1 MYQKQNVVFLDGLI
15 MMLVAS
21 LLLGAWSVTRSL
33 SLVRPS
39 VQGTSPPVSIIEP
52 LAPAALPDPQLL
64 QTELTL
70 AFKTDLKA
78 ELNKFTAAQT
88 GDFAVYVHELD
99 SDTAVSAS
107 ANRSF
112 ISASLYKP
120 FVAVAALKMVDQGSL
135 SLDTILADTGGRDVR
150 QCVIDTISVSDN
162 PCGLSLLSTT
172 QLTVP
177 KLRAEGYA
185 RTDLSGL
192 YPVTTA
198 GDVAKLFEHIYKGD
212 LLSKASNRL
221 LLGALKQQTVNDRL
235 PPGLPKG
242 VSLAHKTGDLDGY
255 AHDAG
260 IVFGEHSDY
269 IVVVLSGP
277 NTDEQSLSE
286 RYTAFSRLSATIHKF
301 VSRFQSELADAGSS

>member
-21 LLLGAWSVTRSL
+21 LLLGAWSITRSL

-39 VQGTSPPVSIIEP
+39 APSVSQPASVLEPV
-52 LAPAALPDPQLL
+52 APAALPDPELL
-64 QTELTL
+64 QAELT
-70 AFKTDLKA
+70 AGFKTDLKA
-78 ELNKFTAAQT
+78 QLNKFTTAQS
-88 GDFAVYVHELD
+88 GDYAVYVHELG
-99 SDTAVSAS
+99 SGAAVSAY
-107 ANRSF
+107 ATRSF

-120 FVAVAALKMVDQGSL
+120 FVAVAALKMVDQGRL
-135 SLDTILADTGGRDVR
+135 SLDAVLAGTGGRTVR

-162 PCGLSLLSTT
+162 PCGHSLLSTT

-177 KLRAEGYA
+177 KLRADGYA

-212 LLSKASNRL
+212 LLKPSSNRL
-221 LLGALKQQTVNDRL
+221 LLNALKQQAVNDRL
-235 PPGLPKG
+235 SAGLPKG
-242 VSLAHKTGDLDGY
+242 TTLAHKTGDLEGY

-260 IVFGEHSDY
+260 IVYSKAGDY

-277 NTDEQSLSE
+277 NADEQTLAE
-286 RYTAFSRLSATIHKF
+286 RYSAFGRLSAAIHKS
-301 VSRFQSELADAGSS
+301 VSRFQSELAAAESS